1 MLNICI
7 IVQNY
12 YKIDPRVRRTA
23 ELLVNTGYSVDVFC
37 LRNEDENKKNYHLN
51 GVNVFTAPLSK
62 KRASNLRYIF
72 EYLAFFLLTV
82 LFLTRQTQ
90 KKRYEL
96 IHVNTL
102 PDFLVYAGL
111 VHKIFGTTIILDMH
125 EVMPEFYMS
134 KFGVP
139 MNHILIKLIKWQ
151 ERVSIRFADQVITIN
166 EPIKILLENRNTIK
180 NKITVVMNSVDNSLF
195 SLPESRI
202 NNNSDNKF
210 IFMYHGTLTRLYGL
224 DIAIRAFSKAAH
236 QMPNANFWMLGE
248 GSERSNLE
256 QLSKDLDINEKVKF
270 LGVHPQQDMVEW
282 LSRCDVGVLPTRQ
295 DVFSD
300 LSFSNKLPE
309 YIVMK
314 KPVIVSRLKTIR
326 YYFSDEALAFFEPHN
341 EEDLAQQMIHI
352 YNIPEL
358 RQSLVSKA
366 LIEYQSIN
374 WKVMQQRYL
383 SLIDRITA

>member
-1 MLNICI
+1 
-7 IVQNY
+7 
-12 YKIDPRVRRTA
+12 
-23 ELLVNTGYSVDVFC
+23 
-37 LRNEDENKKNYHLN
+37 
-51 GVNVFTAPLSK
+51 
-62 KRASNLRYIF
+62 
-72 EYLAFFLLTV
+72 
-82 LFLTRQTQ
+82 
-90 KKRYEL
+90 
-96 IHVNTL
+96 
-102 PDFLVYAGL
+102 
-111 VHKIFGTTIILDMH
+111 
-125 EVMPEFYMS
+125 
-134 KFGVP
+134 
-139 MNHILIKLIKWQ
+139 
-151 ERVSIRFADQVITIN
+151 
-166 EPIKILLENRNTIK
+166 
-180 NKITVVMNSVDNSLF
+180 
-195 SLPESRI
+195 
-202 NNNSDNKF
+202 
-210 IFMYHGTLTRLYGL
+210 MYHGTLTKFYGL
-224 DIAIRAFSKAAH
+224 DIAIRAFAIAAR
-236 QMPNANFWMLGE
+236 QMPSANFWILGE

-366 LIEYQSIN
+366 SMEYQAIN